1 MKKGSKL
8 GGLINHWVNWVNKKG
23 FMENIKELLSNLAVH
38 QTQQNIL
45 FKMQISGPFPQLI

>member
-23 FMENIKELLSNLAVH
+23 FMANIKELFSNLAMH
-38 QTQQNIL
+38 QTQQDIL